1 MNKWWLSLLALAAV
15 AGVPSC
21 AVLPVTSL
29 AMYESTIYRTEK
41 QEPAASYCYRRGDCV
56 YFPVNVTF
64 ARYKNAPLGVVIP
77 LSGGVQ
83 EYSLPVD
90 EDAYTETFYFLLSS
104 KDAEILL
111 GITLPEPPKG
121 AAPYIEADDWDAASA
136 VPVPILH
143 PKLKAGRVMNK
154 TYTPNGHVDRICKT
168 EQGEIT
174 VDISGVK
181 PAISAHA
188 LYKWPLAAV
197 LAVGVDVPVFVLSC
211 GSLVISMPFYA
222 GYQCIFH
229 DKTLSEG
236 PFY

>member
-1 MNKWWLSLLALAAV
+1 MKKWWLSCGALAVV

-21 AVLPVTSL
+21 GVLTVTSL

-41 QEPAASYCYRRGDCV
+41 QEPAAPYCYRRGDCV

-90 EDAYTETFYFLLSS
+90 EDAYTETFYFLLSP

-136 VPVPILH
+136 VPIPILH
-143 PKLKAGRVMNK
+143 PKLKAGWVMNK

-168 EQGEIT
+168 KQGEIT
-174 VDISGVK
+174 VDISGVHHSV
-181 PAISAHA
+181 SAHA

-211 GSLVISMPFYA
+211 GTFAISMPFYA
-222 GYQCIFH
+222 GYQCIFN

>member
-1 MNKWWLSLLALAAV
+1 MKKWWLSLLALALV

-21 AVLPVTSL
+21 GVLTVTSL

-41 QEPAASYCYRRGDCV
+41 QEPAAPCCYRRGDCV

-90 EDAYTETFYFLLSS
+90 EDAYTETFYFLLSP

-121 AAPYIEADDWDAASA
+121 ASPYIEADDWDADSA

-143 PKLKAGRVMNK
+143 PKLKAGWVMNK

-168 EQGEIT
+168 KQGEIT
-174 VDISGVK
+174 VDISGVHHSV
-181 PAISAHA
+181 SAHA

-211 GSLVISMPFYA
+211 GTLAISMPFYA
-222 GYQCIFH
+222 GYQCAFH

>member
-1 MNKWWLSLLALAAV
+1 M
-15 AGVPSC
+15 
-21 AVLPVTSL
+21 T
-29 AMYESTIYRTEK
+29 K
-41 QEPAASYCYRRGDCV
+41 QLQTR
-56 YFPVNVTF
+56 
-64 ARYKNAPLGVVIP
+64 
-77 LSGGVQ
+77 
-83 EYSLPVD
+83 
-90 EDAYTETFYFLLSS
+90 YFLLSP

-121 AAPYIEADDWDAASA
+121 AAPYIEEDDWDADSA

-154 TYTPNGHVDRICKT
+154 TYTPNGHADRICKT
-168 EQGEIT
+168 KQGEIT
-174 VDISGVK
+174 VDISGVRHRV
-181 PAISAHA
+181 SAHA

-211 GSLVISMPFYA
+211 GTFAISMPFYA
-222 GYQCIFH
+222 GYQCIFN

>member
-1 MNKWWLSLLALAAV
+1 MKKWWLSLLALAAV

-64 ARYKNAPLGVVIP
+64 ARYKKAPLGVVIP
-77 LSGGVQ
+77 LSSEVQ
-83 EYSLPVD
+83 EYDLPLD
-90 EDAYTETFYFLLSS
+90 ENAYTETFYFLLSP

-111 GITLPEPPKG
+111 GITVPDPPNG
-121 AAPYIEADDWDAASA
+121 TAPYIEADDWDDAAA

-143 PKLKAGRVMNK
+143 RKLKAGWVMNK
-154 TYTPNGHVDRICKT
+154 TYTPNGHADRICKT
-168 EQGEIT
+168 KQGEIT
-174 VDISGVK
+174 VDISGVRHLV
-181 PAISAHA
+181 SAHA

-197 LAVGVDVPVFVLSC
+197 LAVGVDVPVLVLSC

-229 DKTLSEG
+229 DKALREG

>member
-1 MNKWWLSLLALAAV
+1 MGLLLWWQGCRPAVSCRLPLLLCTKAPFTARRYKSRQLHV
-15 AGVPSC
+15 AIAG
-21 AVLPVTSL
+21 
-29 AMYESTIYRTEK
+29 
-41 QEPAASYCYRRGDCV
+41 GDCV

-77 LSGGVQ
+77 LSGGAQ
-83 EYSLPVD
+83 EYSWPVD
-90 EDAYTETFYFLLSS
+90 EDAYTETFYFLLSP

-136 VPVPILH
+136 VPIPILH

-174 VDISGVK
+174 VDISGVHHSV
-181 PAISAHA
+181 SAHA

-211 GSLVISMPFYA
+211 GTFAISMPFYA
-222 GYQCIFH
+222 GYQCAFH

>member
-1 MNKWWLSLLALAAV
+1 MKKWWLSLLALAVV
-15 AGVPSC
+15 AGVSSC
-21 AVLPVTSL
+21 GVMAVTSL

-41 QEPAASYCYRRGDCV
+41 PEPAAPYCYRRGDCV

-90 EDAYTETFYFLLSS
+90 EDAYTETFYFLLSP

-111 GITLPEPPKG
+111 GLTLPEPPKG

-136 VPVPILH
+136 VPIPILH
-143 PKLKAGRVMNK
+143 PKLKAGWVMNK

-168 EQGEIT
+168 KQGEIT
-174 VDISGVK
+174 VDISGVHHSV
-181 PAISAHA
+181 SAHA

-211 GSLVISMPFYA
+211 GTFAISMPFYA
-222 GYQCIFH
+222 GYQFAFH

>member
-1 MNKWWLSLLALAAV
+1 MKKCWLSLLALAVV

-21 AVLPVTSL
+21 GVMAVTSL

-41 QEPAASYCYRRGDCV
+41 QEPAAPYCYRRGDCV

-90 EDAYTETFYFLLSS
+90 EDAYTETFYFLLSP

-121 AAPYIEADDWDAASA
+121 AAPYIEADDWEAASA
-136 VPVPILH
+136 VPIPILH
-143 PKLKAGRVMNK
+143 PKLKAGWVMNK

-174 VDISGVK
+174 VDISGVHHSV
-181 PAISAHA
+181 SAHA

-211 GSLVISMPFYA
+211 GTLAISMPFYA
-222 GYQCIFH
+222 GYQCIFN

>member
-1 MNKWWLSLLALAAV
+1 MKKWWHSLLALALV

-21 AVLPVTSL
+21 GVLTVTSL
-29 AMYESTIYRTEK
+29 AMYESTIYRTEI
-41 QEPAASYCYRRGDCV
+41 QEPAAPYCYRRGDCV

-90 EDAYTETFYFLLSS
+90 EDAYTETFYFLLSP
-104 KDAEILL
+104 KDADILL

-136 VPVPILH
+136 VPIPILH
-143 PKLKAGRVMNK
+143 PKLKAGWVMNK

-174 VDISGVK
+174 VDISGVHHSV
-181 PAISAHA
+181 SAHA

-211 GSLVISMPFYA
+211 GTLAISMPFYA
-222 GYQCIFH
+222 GYQCAFH

>member
-1 MNKWWLSLLALAAV
+1 MKKWWLSCGALAVV

-21 AVLPVTSL
+21 GVLTVTSL

-41 QEPAASYCYRRGDCV
+41 QEPAAPCCYRRGDCV
-56 YFPVNVTF
+56 YFPVDVTF

-90 EDAYTETFYFLLSS
+90 EDAYTETFYFLLSP

-143 PKLKAGRVMNK
+143 PKLKAGWVMNK

-174 VDISGVK
+174 VDISGVHHSV
-181 PAISAHA
+181 SAHA

-211 GSLVISMPFYA
+211 GTLAISMPFYA
-222 GYQCIFH
+222 GYQCAFH

>member
-1 MNKWWLSLLALAAV
+1 MKKWWHSLLALAVV

-21 AVLPVTSL
+21 GVLTVTSL

-41 QEPAASYCYRRGDCV
+41 QEPAAPYCYRRGDCV

-90 EDAYTETFYFLLSS
+90 EDAYTETFYFLLSP

-136 VPVPILH
+136 VPIPILH
-143 PKLKAGRVMNK
+143 PKLKAGWVMNK
-154 TYTPNGHVDRICKT
+154 TSTPNGHVDRICKT
-168 EQGEIT
+168 KQGEIT
-174 VDISGVK
+174 VDISGVHHSV
-181 PAISAHA
+181 SAHA

-211 GSLVISMPFYA
+211 GTLAISMPFYA
-222 GYQCIFH
+222 GYQCIFN

>member
-1 MNKWWLSLLALAAV
+1 MKKWWLSLLALAVV

-21 AVLPVTSL
+21 GVMAVTSL

-41 QEPAASYCYRRGDCV
+41 QEPAAPCCYRRGDCV

-90 EDAYTETFYFLLSS
+90 EDAYTETFYFLLSP

-121 AAPYIEADDWDAASA
+121 AAPYIEADDWDADSA
-136 VPVPILH
+136 VPIPILH

-174 VDISGVK
+174 VDISGVHHSV
-181 PAISAHA
+181 SAHA

-211 GSLVISMPFYA
+211 GTLAISMPFYA
-222 GYQCIFH
+222 GYQCAFH

>member
-1 MNKWWLSLLALAAV
+1 MKKWWLSLLALAVV

-21 AVLPVTSL
+21 GVLTVTSL

-41 QEPAASYCYRRGDCV
+41 QEPAAPYCYRRGDCV

-90 EDAYTETFYFLLSS
+90 EDAYTETFYFLLSP

-121 AAPYIEADDWDAASA
+121 AAPYIEADDWDADSA
-136 VPVPILH
+136 VPIPILR
-143 PKLKAGRVMNK
+143 PKLKAGWVMNK

-174 VDISGVK
+174 VDISGVHHSV
-181 PAISAHA
+181 SAHA

-211 GSLVISMPFYA
+211 GTFAISMPFYA
-222 GYQCIFH
+222 GYQCIFN